1 MRASLVRGRRRG
13 IRRGQRRRHGAARGP
28 DEVVDEVADWDV
40 DAEEI
45 EDGAV
50 SPDLDVVHTGLDG
63 SAEAADEAEARRQ
76 SERRQAADD
85 EADDAEDS
93 DEADDAAPAR
103 QTAIAV
109 PRKAAVAQRRAWD
122 TTVVGEENRRVGPRG
137 WPHVGVALRRSQ
149 KERG

>member
-1 MRASLVRGRRRG
+1 MASTFRLIADSPPTSGCFEKTAGFFGGRGG
-13 IRRGQRRRHGAARGP
+13 GAAAP
-28 DEVVDEVADWDV
+28 
-40 DAEEI
+40 
-45 EDGAV
+45 
-50 SPDLDVVHTGLDG
+50 
-63 SAEAADEAEARRQ
+63 EAADEAEARRQ

-122 TTVVGEENRRVGPRG
+122 TTVLGEENRRVGPRG